1 MNKKFFDFANIFDKF
16 KGLFSIGISDILSG
30 VISSLFWLYV
40 ATLLEVDAY
49 GEIFYIFAIGNLVST
64 FALIGSKN
72 TLQVYV
78 PKQIKLDS
86 AIFSLVL
93 LIASVIS
100 LAVFFINPESF
111 LGLYI
116 FGAIIFG
123 LGISE
128 VLAKKFYANYF
139 ILLLSQKLLMIG
151 FSIGLFHLI
160 GTSGILLGTSLSF
173 FVYLVI
179 IIKEFKNTKIDFSL
193 LTPRFK
199 FLFESYGQSIFS
211 SLWSQLDKL
220 MIAPLL
226 GFTLLGNYQLGIQFI
241 AVFQLIPFI
250 VLKYT
255 LPHDAS
261 DNPNRNLKILTVLFS
276 IFSTVLIIL
285 ISPIIIPLFFE
296 KFVYV
301 VDIIQILSLSLI
313 PFSINTAVYSSKI
326 LASEKS
332 RIFMIGSIIT
342 VSVYAIGIVLFG
354 EIIGIHG
361 VAISYVLGMSVLTVY
376 YFIIDFKKLIL
387 K

>member
-1 MNKKFFDFANIFDKF
+1 MNKKFFNFVNIFDRF
-16 KGLFSIGISDILSG
+16 KGLFSIGISDILGG

-40 ATLLEVDAY
+40 ATLLEVNVY

-72 TLQVYV
+72 TLHVYV

-116 FGAIIFG
+116 FGTIIFG
-123 LGISE
+123 LGLSE
-128 VLAKKFYANYF
+128 VLAKKFYTNYF
-139 ILLLSQKLLMIG
+139 VLLLSQKLLMIG

>member
-139 ILLLSQKLLMIG
+139 ILLLSQKLLMIVL
-151 FSIGLFHLI
+151 SIGLFHLI

-193 LTPRFK
+193 LKPRLGFMMN
-199 FLFESYGQSIFS
+199 SYGQNLLSTS
-211 SLWSQLDKL
+211 SKQIDLL

-241 AVFQLIPFI
+241 GMFQLIPLI
-250 VLKYT
+250 VMKFT
-255 LPHDAS
+255 LPLDAS
-261 DNPNRNLKILTVLFS
+261 GNPNSNLKI
-276 IFSTVLIIL
+276 STVLVSIGFTISIIL
-285 ISPIIIPLFFE
+285 FTPTIIPIFFE
-296 KFVYV
+296 KFIYAI
-301 VDIIQILSLSLI
+301 DIIQILSLSLI
-313 PFSINTAVYSSKI
+313 PVSLNTAYASKF
-326 LASEKS
+326 LGNEQYK
-332 RIFMIGSIIT
+332 IIT
-342 VSVYAIGIVLFG
+342 TATILLILIHILGIIILG
-354 EIIGIHG
+354 QIYGIIGI
-361 VAISYVLGMSVLTVY
+361 ALSYVLSMSSQTIF
-376 YFIIDFKKLIL
+376 YFIMDKRKTIL
-387 K
+387 KF

>member
-139 ILLLSQKLLMIG
+139 ILLLSQKLLMIVL
-151 FSIGLFHLI
+151 SIGLFHLI

-193 LTPRFK
+193 LKPRLK

-241 AVFQLIPFI
+241 AMFQLIPFV

-255 LPHDAS
+255 LPLDAS
-261 DNPNRNLKILTVLFS
+261 GNPNRNLKILTILASVF
-276 IFSTVLIIL
+276 FTVLIIL
-285 ISPIIIPLFFE
+285 LSPIVIPLFFE
-296 KFVYV
+296 KFTYV
-301 VDIIQILSLSLI
+301 VNIIQILSLSLV
-313 PFSINTAVYSSKI
+313 PFSINTVYASKF
-326 LASEKS
+326 LGSEKS

-342 VSVYAIGIVLFG
+342 VSVYTIGIVTLG
-354 EIIGIHG
+354 EIIGISG
-361 VAISYVLGMSVLTVY
+361 VAISYVLGMIILSLF
-376 YFIIDFKKLIL
+376 YFIIDSRKN
-387 K
+387 

>member
-1 MNKKFFDFANIFDKF
+1 MNKKFFNFVNIFDRF
-16 KGLFSIGISDILSG
+16 KGLFSIGISDILGG

-40 ATLLEVDAY
+40 ATLLEVNVY

-72 TLQVYV
+72 TLHVYV

-116 FGAIIFG
+116 FGTIIFG
-123 LGISE
+123 LGLSE
-128 VLAKKFYANYF
+128 VLAKKFYTNYF
-139 ILLLSQKLLMIG
+139 VLLLSQKLLMIG

-241 AVFQLIPFI
+241 AMFQLIPFV

-255 LPHDAS
+255 LPLDAS
-261 DNPNRNLKILTVLFS
+261 GNPNRNLKILTILASVF
-276 IFSTVLIIL
+276 FTVLIIL
-285 ISPIIIPLFFE
+285 LSPIVIPLFFE
-296 KFVYV
+296 KFTYV
-301 VDIIQILSLSLI
+301 VNIIQILSLSLV
-313 PFSINTAVYSSKI
+313 PFSINTVYASKF
-326 LASEKS
+326 LGSEKS

-342 VSVYAIGIVLFG
+342 VSVYTIGIVTLG
-354 EIIGIHG
+354 EIIGISG
-361 VAISYVLGMSVLTVY
+361 VAISYVLGMIILSLF
-376 YFIIDFKKLIL
+376 YFIIDSRKN
-387 K
+387 

>member
-1 MNKKFFDFANIFDKF
+1 MKENFNLKKIFSRF
-16 KGLFSIGISDILSG
+16 KGLFSIGISDIWGG

-93 LIASVIS
+93 LAASVIS
-100 LAVFFINPESF
+100 LVVFFINPESF

-128 VLAKKFYANYF
+128 VLAKKFYTNYF
-139 ILLLSQKLLMIG
+139 ILLLSQKLLMVG
-151 FSIGLFHLI
+151 LSIGLFHLI
-160 GTSGILLGTSLSF
+160 GPSGILLGTSLSF
-173 FVYLVI
+173 FVYLII

-193 LTPRFK
+193 LKPRLK

-261 DNPNRNLKILTVLFS
+261 NNPNRNLKILTVLFS

-342 VSVYAIGIVLFG
+342 VSVYVIGIVLFS

-376 YFIIDFKKLIL
+376 YFIIDSKKLIL

>member
-93 LIASVIS
+93 LTASVIS

-139 ILLLSQKLLMIG
+139 ILLLSQKLLMIVL
-151 FSIGLFHLI
+151 SIGLFHLI

-193 LTPRFK
+193 LKPRLK

-241 AVFQLIPFI
+241 AMFQLIPFV

-255 LPHDAS
+255 LPLDAS
-261 DNPNRNLKILTVLFS
+261 GNPNRNLKILTILASVF
-276 IFSTVLIIL
+276 FTVLIIL
-285 ISPIIIPLFFE
+285 LSPIVIPLFFE
-296 KFVYV
+296 KFTYV
-301 VDIIQILSLSLI
+301 VAIIQILSLSLV
-313 PFSINTAVYSSKI
+313 PFSINTVYASKF
-326 LASEKS
+326 LGSEKS

-342 VSVYAIGIVLFG
+342 VSVYTIGIVTLG
-354 EIIGIHG
+354 EIIGISG
-361 VAISYVLGMSVLTVY
+361 VAISYVLGMIILSLF
-376 YFIIDFKKLIL
+376 YFIIDSRKN
-387 K
+387 

>member
-1 MNKKFFDFANIFDKF
+1 MNKKFFNFVNIFDRF
-16 KGLFSIGISDILSG
+16 KGLFSIGISDILGG

-72 TLQVYV
+72 TLHVYV

-139 ILLLSQKLLMIG
+139 ILLLSQKLLMIVL
-151 FSIGLFHLI
+151 SIGLFHLI

-301 VDIIQILSLSLI
+301 VDIIQILSLSLV
-313 PFSINTAVYSSKI
+313 PFSINTVYASKF
-326 LASEKS
+326 LGSEKS

-342 VSVYAIGIVLFG
+342 VSVYTIGIVTLG
-354 EIIGIHG
+354 EIIGISG
-361 VAISYVLGMSVLTVY
+361 VAISYVLGMIILSLF
-376 YFIIDFKKLIL
+376 YFIIDSRKN
-387 K
+387 

>member
-72 TLQVYV
+72 TLHVYV

-116 FGAIIFG
+116 FGTIIFG
-123 LGISE
+123 LGLSE
-128 VLAKKFYANYF
+128 VLAKKFYTNYF
-139 ILLLSQKLLMIG
+139 VLLLSQKLLMIG